1 MEIIIAFVWGAVTVF
16 YVGMAVVVV
25 QMRKQVKEV
34 EKQIKDMNGMIDHSF
49 LQIQNEKSDL
59 TDYVDKLY
67 QLSED
72 NVNELYRYIDSRL
85 DKLHGQFSS
94 NIASGVEVRKSLDE
108 INKLKEK
115 LDKFIVTYQNQ

>member
-1 MEIIIAFVWGAVTVF
+1 METIIAFVWGAVTVF

-34 EKQIKDMNGMIDHSF
+34 EKQIKDMNGMIDNSF

-59 TDYVDKLY
+59 TDYVDKLH